1 MLKNF
6 FSKIAQKVKKSPGF
20 EKKWPTKVPKTPKTV
35 SHRFKVFFCDEGD
48 NGAYKNADFFQK
60 TLRCFFAT
68 KGMKKYSIQIDG

>member
-6 FSKIAQKVKKSPGF
+6 FSKIAQKVKKSLGF
-20 EKKWPTKVPKTPKTV
+20 EKKMVQKHRKKPKTV
-35 SHRFKVFFCDEGD
+35 SHRFKVFFCDEGN
-48 NGAYKNADFFQK
+48 NGAYKNIYFFQK